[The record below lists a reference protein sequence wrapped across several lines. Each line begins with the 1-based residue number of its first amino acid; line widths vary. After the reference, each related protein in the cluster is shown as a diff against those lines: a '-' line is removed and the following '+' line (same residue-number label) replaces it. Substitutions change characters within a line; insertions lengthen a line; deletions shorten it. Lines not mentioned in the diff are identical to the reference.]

1 MALIAVLRE
10 IPGGAK
16 FPFPRPQ
23 ILCIRNS
30 PYPKPVLHPLNRSR
44 QPHSD
49 ANYTKR
55 ALYPLQPMM
64 PP

>member
-49 ANYTKR
+49 AN
-55 ALYPLQPMM
+55 
-64 PP
+64 